1 MIYLLDP
8 VTLQAELA
16 GMGNEQRG
24 LYILT
29 ETLNLIA
36 GKETSWAKK
45 QPKPRTIKELGGYS
59 ETFEMFWK
67 AYPQHRRTAKGD
79 AYAAWKKADKMYTEK
94 HLISFLG
101 AVLEAL
107 AWQTKQPDWTKDK
120 GQYVPLPATYLN
132 KRRWEDSMPIGMT
145 KEAEKYLD
153 YNGVWRTRG
162 E

>member
-45 QPKPRTIKELGGYS
+45 EPKKRTVKELGGYS
-59 ETFEMFWK
+59 TEFNLFWQ

-79 AYAAWKKADKMYTEK
+79 AYASWKKASKPHNETA
-94 HLISFLG
+94 FLG
-101 AVLEAL
+101 EVLTAL
-107 AWQTKQPDWTKDK
+107 DWQTKQHDWTKDK

>member
-45 QPKPRTIKELGGYS
+45 EPKKRTVKELGGYS
-59 ETFEMFWK
+59 SEFEEFWR
-67 AYPQHRRTAKGD
+67 AYPKRVSKGG
-79 AYAAWKKADKMYTEK
+79 AYASWQKIVK
-94 HLISFLG
+94 HQDANVFVTR
-101 AVLEAL
+101 VLNAL
-107 AWQTKQPDWTKDK
+107 NWQTRQLDWTKEDGK
-120 GQYVPLPATYLN
+120 YVPMPVTYLN
-132 KRRWEDSMPIGMT
+132 NRRWEDDQPIKKQTGERYM
-145 KEAEKYLD
+145 D
-153 YNGVWRTRG
+153 MNGQWQTR
-162 E
+162 